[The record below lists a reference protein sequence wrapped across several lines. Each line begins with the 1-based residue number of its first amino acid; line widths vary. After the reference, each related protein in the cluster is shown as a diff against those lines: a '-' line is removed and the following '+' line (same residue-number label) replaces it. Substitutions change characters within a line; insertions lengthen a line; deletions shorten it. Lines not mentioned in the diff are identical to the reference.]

1 MEEILKAALKV
12 ADTAD
17 LFWVESRSTP
27 VAFESN
33 RLKHLQTKESRGVG
47 LRIIKDGRIGFS
59 ATNRMEDVDGIVS
72 RALEVSPYGAKAEFS
87 LPSTAEHPEVPTYD
101 PEVQQVSIEKMV
113 ELSQAMVDGVLA
125 GHPDVLCDA
134 GVSQSVVKV
143 RILNSKGLDA
153 LIRKDGF
160 LPGIGWDL
168 GAGH

>member
-12 ADTAD
+12 ADAAD

-87 LPSTAEHPEVPTYD
+87 LPSSAEHPRSRPTTPKFRRY
-101 PEVQQVSIEKMV
+101 PSRRWSNCLRPWWTASLPAIRTCCVMRASR
-113 ELSQAMVDGVLA
+113 S
-125 GHPDVLCDA
+125 PW
-134 GVSQSVVKV
+134 
-143 RILNSKGLDA
+143 SK
-153 LIRKDGF
+153 
-160 LPGIGWDL
+160 
-168 GAGH
+168 